1 MNIFGLVN
9 GVMAYHARQVSDND
23 AARDTAEN
31 LQASVEQKL
40 RNLTGVNVDD
50 ELAQLT
56 VLQNNYAALAQVMN
70 AIREMFDEVISIGR

>member
-1 MNIFGLVN
+1 
-9 GVMAYHARQVSDND
+9 MAGFSDND

-31 LQASVEQKL
+31 LQASIEQKF

-70 AIREMFDEVISIGR
+70 AIREMFDEIISIGR